1 MSTQAFQPEIPLSTS
16 IGASKDSHP
25 EHGTHTVSKSGE
37 VAIPLIELR
46 GIHRIFATDGG
57 VEVHA
62 LRGVDL
68 KIYSGEFLAIVG
80 QSGSG
85 KSTLMNLLGCL
96 DRPTKGTY
104 LFAGR
109 DIKSFDEDSLAWLRR
124 DAFGFVFQSYNLL
137 ATATAEENVEVPA
150 IYAGLSHNERRV
162 RGEALLTSLG
172 LGDRLD
178 HRPSQL
184 SGGQQQRVSIARAMM
199 NGGKVILADEPTGA
213 LDTQSGIEV
222 MALLESLAREGHTV
236 ILITHDSEVASHA
249 DRMVEFRDGEI
260 ISDSGPAKGSV
271 DPAQNKTLRDLFLS
285 RKITSPL
292 AGVGE
297 AIRMA
302 LRSLKANIFRT
313 ILTLL
318 GIVIGVASVVAML
331 AIGEGARQDI
341 VDRISS
347 IGTNRLTLQPARIP
361 GQRRSLPSTLTL
373 EDADALTVDLPN
385 ILGAMPEL
393 QGNYTARF
401 GRQDYST
408 QVNAVTENMPELN
421 NWPLASGIFFTRED
435 SDKYTPVAVLGSTV
449 AQEIF
454 PGGTD
459 PLGEYILI
467 RNIPFQVIGVL
478 TSKGASSGFNGGDQ
492 DDAIFVPF
500 KTGALRLMGQT
511 NARSIS
517 IFVDNVDE
525 IEATEQNLIQ
535 FMTARHGSEDF
546 RIFNSA
552 ELLETVTASQDTFT
566 ILLGSVAAISLLVG
580 GIGVMNIMLVSVTER
595 TREIGIRMATGAR
608 QTDIMSQFLSE
619 AIVVSGVGG
628 VIGVLIGVAVGYIL
642 IAFEVSIKFTSMPMI
657 LAFCCATAT
666 GLIFGFAPARKA
678 AQLDP
683 VVALAN
689 E

>member
-1 MSTQAFQPEIPLSTS
+1 VSTQALSPDFPLTNT
-16 IGASKDSHP
+16 AAAENEP
-25 EHGTHTVSKSGE
+25 AATSGE
-37 VAIPLIELR
+37 IAIPLIELR
-46 GIHRIFATDGG
+46 KIHRIFKTDGG

-62 LRGVDL
+62 LRGIDL
-68 KIYSGEFLAIVG
+68 KIYPGEFLAIVG

-85 KSTLMNLLGCL
+85 KSTLMNILGCL
-96 DRPTKGTY
+96 DRPTDGTY

-109 DIKSFDEDSLAWLRR
+109 DIRSFDADGLAWLRR
-124 DAFGFVFQSYNLL
+124 EAFGFVFQSYNLL
-137 ATATAEENVEVPA
+137 GTATAEENVEVPA
-150 IYAGLSHNERRV
+150 VYAGLSHKERRV

-172 LGDRLD
+172 LGERLD
-178 HRPSQL
+178 HRPTQL

-199 NGGKVILADEPTGA
+199 NGGQVILADEPTGA
-213 LDTQSGIEV
+213 LDSQSGVEV

-236 ILITHDSEVASHA
+236 ILITHDSDVAAHA
-249 DRMVEFRDGEI
+249 DRIIEFRDGDI
-260 ISDSGPAKGSV
+260 VSDSGPAEGVV
-271 DPAQNKTLRDLFLS
+271 DPAKNRELRDLFLS

-341 VDRISS
+341 VDRISQ
-347 IGTNRLTLQPARIP
+347 IGTNRLTLQPARIA
-361 GQRRSLPSTLTL
+361 GQRRSIPSTLTL
-373 EDADALTVDLPN
+373 EDAEAISEDLPN
-385 ILGAMPEL
+385 ILGTLPQL
-393 QGNYTARF
+393 QGSYTIRYQ
-401 GRQDYST
+401 RQDYST
-408 QVNAVTENMPELN
+408 SVTAITDNMPEMN
-421 NWPLASGIFFTRED
+421 NWPLARGVFFTKED
-435 SDKYTPVAVLGSTV
+435 STNYTPVAVLGSTV
-449 AQEIF
+449 ASEIF
-454 PGGTD
+454 PGGED

-467 RNIPFQVIGVL
+467 SNIPFQVIGVL
-478 TSKGASSGFNGGDQ
+478 TSKGGSGGFGGGDQ
-492 DDAIFVPF
+492 DDVVFVPF
-500 KTGALRLMGQT
+500 KTGALRLMGQSFA
-511 NARSIS
+511 NNIS
-517 IFVDNVDE
+517 VFVDDIDQ
-525 IEATEQNLIQ
+525 IEQTEKNLIEY
-535 FMTARHGSEDF
+535 MIARHGSEDF

-552 ELLETVTASQDTFT
+552 ELLETVSASQDTFT

-619 AIVVSGVGG
+619 AIVVSGIGG
-628 VIGVLIGVAVGYIL
+628 IIGVLTGIGVGYIL

-666 GLIFGFAPARKA
+666 GLVFGFAPARKA
-678 AQLDP
+678 ARLDP

>member
-1 MSTQAFQPEIPLSTS
+1 VSTQALSADLPLNSGDTESDHAGSNAGEI
-16 IGASKDSHP
+16 
-25 EHGTHTVSKSGE
+25 
-37 VAIPLIELR
+37 AIPLIELR
-46 GIHRIFATDGG
+46 DIHRVFTTDGG

-62 LRGVDL
+62 LRGIDL
-68 KIYSGEFLAIVG
+68 KIYPGEFLAIVG

-96 DRPTKGTY
+96 DRPTSGTY

-109 DIKSFDEDSLAWLRR
+109 DIKSFDADGLAWLRR
-124 DAFGFVFQSYNLL
+124 EAFGFVFQSYNLL
-137 ATATAEENVEVPA
+137 STATAEENVEVPA
-150 IYAGLSHNERRV
+150 IYAGLSHRERRH
-162 RGEALLTSLG
+162 RGEALLSSLG

-213 LDTQSGIEV
+213 LDSQSGVEV
-222 MALLESLAREGHTV
+222 MALLEDLAREGHTV
-236 ILITHDSEVASHA
+236 ILITHDKEVAEHA
-249 DRMVEFRDGEI
+249 DRVIEFKDGEI
-260 ISDSGPAKGSV
+260 VSDTGPAKGVIDSSN
-271 DPAQNKTLRDLFLS
+271 NKKLRDLFLS
-285 RKITSPL
+285 RKLASPL
-292 AGVGE
+292 AGIGE

-302 LRSLKANIFRT
+302 LRSLKANVFRT

-341 VDRISS
+341 VDQISQ
-347 IGTNRLTLQPARIP
+347 IGTNRLTLQPARVP
-361 GQRRSLPSTLTL
+361 GQRRSLPSTLTI
-373 EDADALTVDLPN
+373 EDADAITEQLPN
-385 ILGAMPEL
+385 VLGAMPEL
-393 QGNYTARF
+393 QGNYTVRYQ
-401 GRQDYST
+401 RQDYST
-408 QVNAVTENMPELN
+408 QVTAVTENMPELS
-421 NWPLASGIFFTRED
+421 NWDLSRGIFFNRED
-435 SDKYTPVAVLGSTV
+435 SDRYTPVAVLGSTV
-449 AQEIF
+449 ASEIF
-454 PGGTD
+454 PGNSD

-467 RNIPFQVIGVL
+467 KNIPFLVIGVL
-478 TSKGASSGFNGGDQ
+478 TSKGGSSGFNGGDQ
-492 DDAIFVPF
+492 DDAVFVPF
-500 KTGALRLMGQT
+500 NTGALRLMGQT

-517 IFVDNVDE
+517 VYVEDVDD
-525 IEATEQNLIQ
+525 IEATEQNLVQ
-535 FMTARHGSEDF
+535 FMVARHGSEDF
-546 RIFNSA
+546 RIFNA
-552 ELLETVTASQDTFT
+552 AQLIETISASQDTFT

-628 VIGVLIGVAVGYIL
+628 VIGVLTGVAVGYIL
-642 IAFEVSIKFTSMPMI
+642 IAFEVSIRFTSLPMI

-666 GLIFGFAPARKA
+666 GLVFGFAPARKA

>member
-1 MSTQAFQPEIPLSTS
+1 MSTQVLGAELPLGGGATESDQTTSTASEI
-16 IGASKDSHP
+16 
-25 EHGTHTVSKSGE
+25 
-37 VAIPLIELR
+37 AIPLIELKD
-46 GIHRIFATDGG
+46 IHRIFTTDGG

-62 LRGVDL
+62 LRGIDL
-68 KIYSGEFLAIVG
+68 KIYPGEFLAIVG

-109 DIKSFDEDSLAWLRR
+109 DIKSFDEDGLAWLRR
-124 DAFGFVFQSYNLL
+124 EAFGFVFQSYNLL
-137 ATATAEENVEVPA
+137 TTATAEENVEVPA
-150 IYAGLSHNERRV
+150 IYAGLSHRERRH
-162 RGEALLTSLG
+162 RGEALLSSLG

-213 LDTQSGIEV
+213 LDSQSGVEV
-222 MALLESLAREGHTV
+222 MALLEDLAREGHTV
-236 ILITHDSEVASHA
+236 ILITHDKEVAEHA
-249 DRMVEFRDGEI
+249 DRMIEFKDGEV
-260 ISDSGPAKGSV
+260 ISDTGPAEGAIDSKK
-271 DPAQNKTLRDLFLS
+271 NKTLRDLFLS
-285 RKITSPL
+285 RKLASPL
-292 AGVGE
+292 ASIGE

-341 VDRISS
+341 VDQISQ
-347 IGTNRLTLQPARIP
+347 IGTNRLTLQPARVP
-361 GQRRSLPSTLTL
+361 GQRRSMPSTLTL
-373 EDADALTVDLPN
+373 ADADAITTELPN
-385 ILGAMPEL
+385 VIGAMPEL
-393 QGNYTARF
+393 QGNYTVRYQ
-401 GRQDYST
+401 RQDYST
-408 QVNAVTENMPELN
+408 QVTAVTENMPELS
-421 NWPLASGIFFTRED
+421 NWELSRGIFFTRED
-435 SDKYTPVAVLGSTV
+435 SDRYTPVAVLGSTV
-449 AQEIF
+449 ATEIF
-454 PGGTD
+454 PGNTD

-492 DDAIFVPF
+492 DDVVFVPF
-500 KTGALRLMGQT
+500 NTGALRLMGQT

-517 IFVDNVDE
+517 VYVDDVDQ
-525 IEATEQNLIQ
+525 IEATEQNLVQ

-546 RIFNSA
+546 RIFNA
-552 ELLETVTASQDTFT
+552 AQLIETITASQDTFT

-628 VIGVLIGVAVGYIL
+628 VIGVIVGVTVGYIL
-642 IAFEVSIKFTSMPMI
+642 IAFEVSIRFTSMPMI